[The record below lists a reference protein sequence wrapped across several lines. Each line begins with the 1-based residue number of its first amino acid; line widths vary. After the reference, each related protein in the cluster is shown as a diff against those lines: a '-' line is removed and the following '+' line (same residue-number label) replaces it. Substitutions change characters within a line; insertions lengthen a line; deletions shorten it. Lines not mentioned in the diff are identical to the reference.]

1 MESCLAEEHWPTGIW
16 PSRSEMAKCLPSRM
30 FDQAM
35 CEILFL
41 LHDTE
46 NKLYSHAV
54 SDLGVVSAFD
64 GDPNF
69 TLELVPQTT
78 QLSDIASR
86 HAMPV
91 IAALLLETMQLSKDI
106 TDEEPDAAY
115 TEAFDK
121 AVKWMVSHPAEVLK
135 KG

>member
-30 FDQAM
+30 FDQTM

-64 GDPNF
+64 GDQDF

-78 QLSDIASR
+78 QLSDIAVR

-91 IAALLLETMQLSKDI
+91 IAALFLETLQLSKDI
-106 TDEEPDAAY
+106 TKEESDTSYADVFN
-115 TEAFDK
+115 E

-135 KG
+135 AS